1 MTQPAEG
8 KPDAAVRLD
17 SVRKVYGTGDNEVVA
32 LDNVTLDVHT
42 GTFTAVMGP
51 SGSGKSTLLHSA
63 AGFDRPTSGTVLLD
77 GQDISKLSETALT
90 KLRRVRIGFV
100 FQAFNLLPAL
110 TVMQN
115 ITLPLELAGRKIDR
129 ERCREVAESVGL
141 GNRLDHRPS
150 QLSGGQQQRVAIA
163 RAMVTQPAVIFADEP
178 TGALDT
184 STSQEVLGLLRD
196 AVQTHGQTIVMVTHD
211 PVAASFAQRVVFL
224 VDGRVVRELTDPT
237 PESVS
242 KQMAELTPRTAD
254 YATATA

>member
-1 MTQPAEG
+1 
-8 KPDAAVRLD
+8 
-17 SVRKVYGTGDNEVVA
+17 
-32 LDNVTLDVHT
+32 
-42 GTFTAVMGP
+42 
-51 SGSGKSTLLHSA
+51 
-63 AGFDRPTSGTVLLD
+63 
-77 GQDISKLSETALT
+77 
-90 KLRRVRIGFV
+90 V